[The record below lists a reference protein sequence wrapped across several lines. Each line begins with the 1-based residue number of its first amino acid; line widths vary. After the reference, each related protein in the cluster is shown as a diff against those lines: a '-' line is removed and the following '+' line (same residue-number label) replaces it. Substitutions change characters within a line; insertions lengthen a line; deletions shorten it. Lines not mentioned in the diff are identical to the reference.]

1 MKVRP
6 LYILFAMIFAGI
18 TFFSCKDKPVYPSE
32 PVIAYKDFLRYGND
46 PSSPDSV
53 ELVVSFTDNEGDIG
67 FDQAD
72 TNGIFGNGDSLKY
85 GNFWMIDYYWD
96 TAGGTGHWTPFDNGP
111 PDIPP
116 IDTHKIAYRVPLV
129 LPDGDPSE
137 PMKGL
142 IYVKQKNFAVLF
154 PRMKYVAYMFDKAKH
169 KSNVIETPPID
180 F

>member
-6 LYILFAMIFAGI
+6 LYKLAVVILTGI
-18 TFFSCKDKPVYPSE
+18 AISSCKDKPVYPSE
-32 PVIAYKDFLRYGND
+32 PVIAYKDFIRYGN

-67 FDQAD
+67 LDQAD
-72 TNGIFGNGDSLKY
+72 TLGDFKK
-85 GNFWMIDYYWD
+85 GNFCMIPFFPDTV
-96 TAGGTGHWTPFDNGP
+96 TAGLWIPFD
-111 PDIPP
+111 DLATAAL
-116 IDTHKIAYRVPLV
+116 DTFKVFYRVPPV

-142 IYVKQKNFAVLF
+142 IYVKQSDFEVIVPKI
-154 PRMKYVAYMFDKAKH
+154 MYKAYMYDKAKH
-169 KSNVIETPPID
+169 KSNTIETPPIV